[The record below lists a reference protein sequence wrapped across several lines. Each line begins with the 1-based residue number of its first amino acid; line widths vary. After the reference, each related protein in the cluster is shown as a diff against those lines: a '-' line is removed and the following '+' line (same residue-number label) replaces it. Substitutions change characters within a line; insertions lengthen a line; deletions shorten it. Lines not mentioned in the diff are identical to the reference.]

1 MFKVSEFSLI
11 VGNDTKNKARSGF
24 GNTLVNYYNNIF
36 FQFNGSGYLTNNF
49 AFVGVAREQGVPTN
63 EFVPHFSLRSVLPPR
78 PLALVGVA

>member
-36 FQFNGSGYLTNNF
+36 FLSPLLVLREGICEKAQQQ
-49 AFVGVAREQGVPTN
+49 AR
-63 EFVPHFSLRSVLPPR
+63 
-78 PLALVGVA
+78 